1 MLSKSTR
8 PLFFMRFVFIPN
20 NVLTFCHRFIVAN
33 NLTEQEVIDKA
44 ETLSFPK
51 SVIEYFQGFLGIP
64 PFGFPEPLRSRVL
77 KGRTIEGYDQLQCFE
92 GRPGADL
99 NPYDFDGARAKLTE
113 KWKQDGEISDVDVM
127 SHIMYPNVFD
137 ECKLIDTS

>member
-1 MLSKSTR
+1 
-8 PLFFMRFVFIPN
+8 MRFVFIPN

-137 ECKLIDTS
+137 ECKLIDSS